1 MTESPKA
8 ELLPV
13 PGTQRRRHEEGKR
26 QEHQHHLSIFQ
37 AGSEEEEG
45 EGEEE
50 KEDRGYGWGE
60 GGPEVKEERKN
71 GTQDRKIIR
80 KRNRARH
87 HACYVRPRDS
97 CNHCTETRKPM

>member
-1 MTESPKA
+1 MTESTKA
-8 ELLPV
+8 EVLPV

-26 QEHQHHLSIFQ
+26 QEHQDHLSIFQ

-45 EGEEE
+45 ECEEE

-80 KRNRARH
+80 KRNNGRH
-87 HACYVRPRDS
+87 HACYVRPRE